1 MAGLYPVMAVVVGGV
16 IIADIGIL
24 VNALLQVNAKSE
36 SKQKQSLFTV
46 YLILVTSI
54 ICAIAMGYFAIDVF
68 FLVSGMLTRETRVP
82 DLADLPRMEEHG
94 EYDGEDEDGNRA
106 RHLKS
111 IPLGKGGDM
120 IQPKITDDLHL
131 ELLKLPFSNDRIALC
146 RKFVRKIPPNTR
158 IPENEV
164 NDILRLFADTA
175 DGLVVLGL
183 FEPYMVA
190 SHKKLK
196 KGTKKGKH

>member
-1 MAGLYPVMAVVVGGV
+1 MGGLYPVMAVVVGGL

-24 VNALLQVNAKSE
+24 FHALLQVNAKAE
-36 SKQKQSLFTV
+36 SKQKQGLVIV

-82 DLADLPRMEEHG
+82 DLADLPRMEDHG
-94 EYDGEDEDGNRA
+94 ENTRDDEDGKGA
-106 RHLKS
+106 IHLKN

-120 IQPKITDDLHL
+120 IQPKITGDLHL

-146 RKFVRKIPPNTR
+146 KRFVRKIPPNTR
-158 IPENEV
+158 IPETEV
-164 NDILRLFADTA
+164 NDILRLFGDTA

-190 SHKKLK
+190 GHKKLK
-196 KGTKKGKH
+196 KGKKGKH